1 MLKTAWEVTNHYFR
15 EVSFPPLLRVRF
27 DAANLI
33 KRLGAISLALKCW
46 RLEVLEF
53 SPLHPLNCYHGYWT
67 CQKVLEIPSNLWKQ
81 HLKDE
86 EAFCWFGFRKLRVPV
101 WTYLLVLFEQVVSFF
116 WTCFLA
122 YKIKVIISYLCHIV
136 IIAGQIRVSLFA
148 FF

>member
-1 MLKTAWEVTNHYFR
+1 MIGLSEGFCFNSLSFMLKTAWGYKSLFQGGQLFSPASCE
-15 EVSFPPLLRVRF
+15 SF

-67 CQKVLEIPSNLWKQ
+67 CQKVLQIPSDLWKQ

-101 WTYLLVLFEQVVSFF
+101 WTYILVLFEQVVSFF
-116 WTCFLA
+116 WTSVFLP
-122 YKIKVIISYLCHIV
+122 IK
-136 IIAGQIRVSLFA
+136 
-148 FF
+148 